1 MDVLPPLLNNLLVL
15 LQDAVN
21 KPWKFRKG
29 GGGEPEQPEKSCTG
43 GRQRRRVERKK
54 EETRRGCVA
63 AAESQYDSLVR
74 SWKEGMKSA
83 SGK

>member
-43 GRQRRRVERKK
+43 ERQRRRVERRKK
-54 EETRRGCVA
+54 RGGVA
-63 AAESQYDSLVR
+63 WPLVPQLKANTIL
-74 SWKEGMKSA
+74 WFGV
-83 SGK
+83 GKRE